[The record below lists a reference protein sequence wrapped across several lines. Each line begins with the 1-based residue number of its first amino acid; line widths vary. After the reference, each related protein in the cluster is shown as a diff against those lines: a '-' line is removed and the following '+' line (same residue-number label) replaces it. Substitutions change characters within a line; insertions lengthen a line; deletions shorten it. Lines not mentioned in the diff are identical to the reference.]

1 MKKEILLLAITG
13 WALASTAALE
23 NNGGFTISEV
33 TVKSRQPWQDYVDV
47 DFTLTAPAGREGE
60 WVEMDVVASN
70 GLDNVTIAETS
81 LHAPLAKHG
90 RNRFI
95 WNAGISYSGS
105 TLGKLRFY
113 LAVAQTNVQEK
124 LYFTINLNTGERNWY
139 SAAFSNRVNALFYKG
154 EFMPFRYIPST
165 VSQAWKELTGT
176 NTFVIGSPDD
186 ELWKSE
192 NDFSREK
199 QREVKLTHGFWLGV
213 FPVSVIQWEAFGFTT
228 PHNAGRVNYAVRG
241 TTYEMVRGTDR
252 LSSGFCF
259 PVTANVAPNSYIG
272 LLRAKTGLNFDFP
285 TEYQWEYAC
294 RAGETNAY
302 WWAPTIVTNYTMLSN
317 PGASKN
323 IVLGTKRPNRWGLY
337 DMVGCVHNWTTTL
350 GRKANSSAESAVHV
364 YADDPAVDA
373 DGILV
378 DPVGCT
384 PTYDNA
390 TLYRVTRGSHYDAGG
405 ETTDRFGNTGPIMQR
420 VYRSAYR
427 YPQIADGG
435 EVYDEGFRL
444 CLTEDQADT
453 EWFPPGE

>member
-272 LLRAKTGLNFDFP
+272 LLARRQGLTSTFPQSISGNTPAGRA
-285 TEYQWEYAC
+285 
-294 RAGETNAY
+294 
-302 WWAPTIVTNYTMLSN
+302 
-317 PGASKN
+317 
-323 IVLGTKRPNRWGLY
+323 RP
-337 DMVGCVHNWTTTL
+337 
-350 GRKANSSAESAVHV
+350 
-364 YADDPAVDA
+364 
-373 DGILV
+373 
-378 DPVGCT
+378 T
-384 PTYDNA
+384 PTGGRRRSSP
-390 TLYRVTRGSHYDAGG
+390 TTR
-405 ETTDRFGNTGPIMQR
+405 
-420 VYRSAYR
+420 
-427 YPQIADGG
+427 
-435 EVYDEGFRL
+435 
-444 CLTEDQADT
+444 C
-453 EWFPPGE
+453 